1 MYLHSTAHGTGRQP
15 TRLSSGQFG
24 VPFSKDVLD
33 SKTYTIPRGG
43 RPAADRDVNQPAVDA
58 RGLGARPEGAHQPA
72 RDARSLGAR
81 PAQRSDNYR
90 NAIRTAGQEV
100 NQPVDARSLGARPQ
114 GAQESFSRR
123 SVGAR
128 RSAGQEVNQP
138 VDARSLGA
146 MPEGAQGPSL
156 VKKVLW
162 GSSVEKQVSPEGSRF
177 QSRNPP
183 GGNGVQSQRVGGRVG
198 RPRASRNNEDSEPK
212 RRQRGGGQGSNR
224 ENRFGPKEEQ
234 WTKEEK
240 QYLEE
245 KAERQSQKPEHYEP
259 VESSKEAF
267 IGIGPATAS
276 DEWGMIEMLGERL
289 LLARKLLDRKFIQW
303 DSKEQKADVMA
314 VVEKLKAVR
323 RGRKPNGDMK
333 TASPTS
339 ANGDQQAQALMQKL
353 IAGEY
358 AKFRKSKKPDVLG
371 QVEMS
376 VHRNDSFYPDDEKS
390 LLEKVRSILPGQ
402 ALKGGRS
409 ATNKMRA

>member
-15 TRLSSGQFG
+15 TRLSSGQYG

-33 SKTYTIPRGG
+33 SKTYTIPRDG

-90 NAIRTAGQEV
+90 NVKRSAGQEV

-114 GAQESFSRR
+114 GAQ
-123 SVGAR
+123 
-128 RSAGQEVNQP
+128 
-138 VDARSLGA
+138 
-146 MPEGAQGPSL
+146 GPSL
-156 VKKVLW
+156 IKKVQW
-162 GSSVEKQVSPEGSRF
+162 GYPVEKQVSPEGSRF

-183 GGNGVQSQRVGGRVG
+183 GGNGVQSHALTDMDSSRQSFPKRQNGPGQRVGGRVG
-198 RPRASRNNEDSEPK
+198 RPPASRNNDDSEPK
-212 RRQRGGGQGSNR
+212 RRKRGGGQGSNR

-234 WTKEEK
+234 WTKEEN
-240 QYLEE
+240 QYLKE

-259 VESSKEAF
+259 VQSSKEAF

-323 RGRKPNGDMK
+323 GGGKPNGDME

-390 LLEKVRSILPGQ
+390 LLEKVRSILPAEQ

>member
-1 MYLHSTAHGTGRQP
+1 M
-15 TRLSSGQFG
+15 
-24 VPFSKDVLD
+24 
-33 SKTYTIPRGG
+33 
-43 RPAADRDVNQPAVDA
+43 
-58 RGLGARPEGAHQPA
+58 GARPEGAHQPA

-81 PAQRSDNYR
+81 PAQRSNNYR
-90 NAIRTAGQEV
+90 NAIRSAGQEV

-146 MPEGAQGPSL
+146 RPERAQGPSL
-156 VKKVLW
+156 IKKALW
-162 GSSVEKQVSPEGSRF
+162 DYPVEKQVSPEGSRF

-183 GGNGVQSQRVGGRVG
+183 DGNGVQSHALTDMDNSRQSFPIRQNGPGQRVGGRVG
-198 RPRASRNNEDSEPK
+198 RPRASRNNDDSEPK
-212 RRQRGGGQGSNR
+212 RRKRGGGQGSNR
-224 ENRFGPKEEQ
+224 ENRFGPNEEQ

-240 QYLEE
+240 QYLKE

-276 DEWGMIEMLGERL
+276 DEWGMTEMLGERL
-289 LLARKLLDRKFIQW
+289 LLARKYLDRKFIQW

-323 RGRKPNGDMK
+323 GGGKPNGDMQ

-390 LLEKVRSILPGQ
+390 LMEKVRSILPAEQ